1 MLTNR
6 NKTAIYF
13 RGLYIKDIK
22 GFTGDFE
29 IYFRNKSNN
38 PVQWTVLLGN
48 NNTGKTTI
56 LKLLAS
62 ISYPNILSGYT
73 DKYRQKYRLP
83 FFELSN
89 IDKRK
94 KERIESQNAFKWLNI
109 GKGNIMIG
117 PNLFFPFFDF
127 SFFVKRV
134 KNSNNLVDLES
145 LNRQNF
151 TLESEYTFNLLK
163 EYSESLI
170 IFGYGI
176 HRKIS
181 ETGISDDNLIPSTS
195 NLFEDTDLLNF
206 EEWFLQTDY
215 ATKLGNEETKKKA
228 EIQLKKIKEIIIQ
241 SQILPDLK
249 DIRANSTENLQSFVE
264 IKSGPS
270 WVRIKDLGYGYQ
282 ATIAW
287 LTDLSKRMF
296 DRYSALD
303 NPLHGP
309 AIVLIDEIDLHL
321 HPEWQRKI
329 IRYLSDLFPNIQ
341 FIVTAHSPLIVQS
354 AENINLVMLEKD
366 EETGSINIR
375 QQFGPFQGWTIE
387 EILRELM
394 DLGEKTRSDRFL
406 DLLKEF
412 ENGLDEGSY
421 NKAKLAYDEL
431 DKILHPAS
439 SQRKLLS
446 IQLSTLVPA

>member
-1 MLTNR
+1 MFSNR

-22 GFTGDFE
+22 GFIGDFE
-29 IYFRNKSNN
+29 IYFRSKTGS

-73 DKYRQKYRLP
+73 DKYRQKYRMP
-83 FFELSN
+83 FYEISN
-89 IDKRK
+89 TDKRK
-94 KERIESQNAFKWLNI
+94 KDRIESQSVFKWLNI
-109 GKGNIMIG
+109 DEKEIMIG

-127 SFFVKRV
+127 SFFVRRV
-134 KNSNNLVDLES
+134 KNSNNIIDLDS

-151 TLESEYTFNLLK
+151 TIESEYTFNLLK

-170 IFGYGI
+170 IFAYGI

-181 ETGISDDNLIPSTS
+181 ETNISDDKLTPSTS

-215 ATKLGNEETKKKA
+215 ATRLGSEETKKKA
-228 EIQLKKIKEIIIQ
+228 EVQLKKIKEIIIE
-241 SQILPDLK
+241 SKILPDLK
-249 DIRANSTENLQSFVE
+249 DIRASSTENLKSFVE
-264 IKSGPS
+264 IKSGRS
-270 WVRIKDLGYGYQ
+270 WVKIKELGYGYQ

-287 LTDLSKRMF
+287 LTDLCKRMF
-296 DRYSALD
+296 ECHSNLN

-309 AIVLIDEIDLHL
+309 AIVLVDEIDLHL

-329 IRYLSDLFPNIQ
+329 IKYLSILFPNIQ

-354 AENINLVMLEKD
+354 AENINLVMLERD
-366 EETGSINIR
+366 DVAGSINIR
-375 QQFGPFQGWTIE
+375 QQFGSFQGWTVE

-394 DLGEKTRSDRFL
+394 DLGDKTRSDRFL
-406 DLLKEF
+406 ELLKVF

-421 NKAKLAYDEL
+421 EKAKIAYDEL